1 MADKWKILRT
11 ADSGFIQNL
20 ILQGRLILRLMGD
33 GRVSFLLKLL
43 PIGALIYLVSPVD
56 LLPGVVFPGIGALD
70 DAAVIWLGATLFVN
84 MCPEGIVKEH
94 MLALQKGITSAWQGT
109 AGQDDN
115 DEVIDV
121 EAREVPKNGK

>member
-1 MADKWKILRT
+1 MSDGKSFLRNL
-11 ADSGFIQNL
+11 DRGFIHKL
-20 ILQGRLILRLMGD
+20 ILQGRLILSLIGD
-33 GRVSFLLKLL
+33 KRVSFLLKLL

-84 MCPEGIVKEH
+84 LCPPEIVEEH
-94 MLALQKGITSAWQGT
+94 MRALQKGAAQPAT
-109 AGQDDN
+109 

-121 EAREVPKNGK
+121 EAQEIPKEKQ